1 MSNIFLPLAL
11 NYEGNLSGSE
21 KLVLIILCN
30 LSNDSK
36 GNYAW
41 PSHQYISKISGYSLS
56 TVKRACKS
64 LKKKKFITW
73 VNGKYVDDKYST
85 NHYRINLSIF

>member
-1 MSNIFLPLAL
+1 MSNILQPLAL
-11 NYEGNLSGSE
+11 IHEGELSGSE
-21 KLVLIILCN
+21 KLVLIYLCN
-30 LSNDSK
+30 LSNDAK

-41 PSHQYISKISGYSLS
+41 PSHQYISRKSGYSLA

-73 VNGKYVDDKYST
+73 VNGKYLDDKCNT